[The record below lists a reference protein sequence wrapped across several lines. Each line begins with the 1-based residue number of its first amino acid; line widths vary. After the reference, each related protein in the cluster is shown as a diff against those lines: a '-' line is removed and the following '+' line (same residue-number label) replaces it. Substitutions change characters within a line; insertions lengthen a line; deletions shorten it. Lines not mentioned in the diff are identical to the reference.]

1 MGSEQAGERPVLVVS
16 CEAVNEVLP
25 IVTVLPLTVRRPGR
39 RIYPNEVLLA
49 AGEAGQPRDSVVL
62 AHQVRTISKGRLGA
76 PYGAV
81 ESEAIRERIRAA
93 LRIHLDL

>member
-16 CEAVNEVLP
+16 CEAVNELLP

-49 AGEAGQPRDSVVL
+49 AGEAGQPQDSVVL

-76 PYGAV
+76 PYGVV

-93 LRIHLDL
+93 FRIHLDL